1 MDRIYIMKNHAGN
14 GVSWLGEGFGYF
26 RAKPMSWIGAYLIMF
41 GITFAVSVV
50 PGVGSIISMFLSVF
64 LSGGLMLGCQAQ
76 SKGEEFKVD
85 YLFQAFKKEYFPL
98 IFLPLI
104 YVGLVLVLLIPF
116 VIIMAVL
123 MSAADVAFEMSTL
136 ESNPLLALL
145 AFLLILALVLPI
157 SMGTWFAPALVVL
170 GGLKPWDA
178 FKISFMGCLG
188 NILPAL
194 VYGLFVLF
202 WGILASIP
210 LLLGWL
216 VLSPVLIA
224 STFAAYQNIFKTENN
239 FV

>member
-1 MDRIYIMKNHAGN
+1 MDNIYIKKNVAGN
-14 GVSWLGEGFGYF
+14 GVNWLGEGFGYF

-41 GITFAVSVV
+41 GISLAVSFV
-50 PGVGSIISMFLSVF
+50 PAVGSIGSMFISVF

-76 SKGEEFKVD
+76 SVGKEFKID
-85 YLFQAFKKEYFPL
+85 YLFQAFNKEHLPL

-123 MSAADVAFEMSTL
+123 MAAADVAIEVNTL
-136 ESNPLLALL
+136 ESNPMLALL
-145 AFLLILALVLPI
+145 ALLLILALVLPI

-170 GGLKPWDA
+170 RGLRPWDA
-178 FKISFMGCLG
+178 FKTSFMGCLG

-210 LLLGWL
+210 LLLGWII
-216 VLSPVLIA
+216 LSPVLVT

-239 FV
+239 LV